1 SKQPIHILSPSEDG
15 QWLAT
20 ANTGCEIHVF
30 NLRKMKLHCSVPA
43 YSSCPTAVFIHP
55 TSCNLVSVHADQQ
68 IFEFSLKQKEYTKWS
83 RQLQRQGLHPL
94 WLQRD
99 TPITRVTFN
108 PKNPAHIVLHD
119 TFMFCIIDQSLVRK
133 LILSGFIRFN
143 IILSFRNVFIWF
155 YLLSLFL
162 KQRRSFT
169 IRCSSGVFL
178 TRCVSERATPSRSAR
193 TTR

>member
-1 SKQPIHILSPSEDG
+1 
-15 QWLAT
+15 
-20 ANTGCEIHVF
+20 
-30 NLRKMKLHCSVPA
+30 MKLHCSVPA

-68 IFEFSLKQKEYTKWS
+68 IFEFSLKQKEYTEWS

-119 TFMFCIIDQSLVRK
+119 TFMFCIIDQSLPLPEAEMK
-133 LILSGFIRFN
+133 LYNQMLLRSLPQPLRLRESHAFKICKN
-143 IILSFRNVFIWF
+143 
-155 YLLSLFL
+155 YQHLLSVNLL
-162 KQRRSFT
+162 EDLSLVVVERPLLD
-169 IRCSSGVFL
+169 I
-178 TRCVSERATPSRSAR
+178 VSQLPAPVRQKKFAT
-193 TTR
+193 